1 MKILKKSKSIISLI
15 VLGILLFT
23 NCGIIVNA
31 ETKGSYDDVEKIET
45 SEMFEQTDTNYYV
58 YFYREDCSDCNFVKE
73 KVLNFA
79 KENKVYFIDYGLP
92 QNQVNSYNWKEL
104 QDKYNKKVGYLDENE
119 EIVFFPGE
127 SYEKYEN
134 QKNIY
139 GKKITYS
146 FRIIGNDV
154 YTNIMTPEID
164 YSNTM
169 CAEDLIIAGVPTLFY
184 MENGKLKE
192 FYFDSFEIN
201 DFIQ

>member
-1 MKILKKSKSIISLI
+1 M
-15 VLGILLFT
+15 LGILLFT

-134 QKNIY
+134 QKIY
-139 GKKITYS
+139 MGKKLHIVS
-146 FRIIGNDV
+146 
-154 YTNIMTPEID
+154 E
-164 YSNTM
+164 
-169 CAEDLIIAGVPTLFY
+169 
-184 MENGKLKE
+184 
-192 FYFDSFEIN
+192 
-201 DFIQ
+201 

>member
-1 MKILKKSKSIISLI
+1 MKMLKKSISILSL
-15 VLGILLFT
+15 VLMGILLFT
-23 NCGIIVNA
+23 NSSFVVNA
-31 ETKGSYDDVEKIET
+31 QTKGGYDNVEKIET
-45 SEMFEQTDTNYYV
+45 SEMFEQPDTNYYV

-79 KENKVYFIDYGLP
+79 KENKVYFVDYSLP
-92 QNQVNSYNWKEL
+92 QNQANSYNWKEL

-134 QKNIY
+134 QKNMY

-146 FRIIGNDV
+146 FRVIGNDV

-164 YSNTM
+164 YSNIE

-184 MENGKLKE
+184 MENGKIKE